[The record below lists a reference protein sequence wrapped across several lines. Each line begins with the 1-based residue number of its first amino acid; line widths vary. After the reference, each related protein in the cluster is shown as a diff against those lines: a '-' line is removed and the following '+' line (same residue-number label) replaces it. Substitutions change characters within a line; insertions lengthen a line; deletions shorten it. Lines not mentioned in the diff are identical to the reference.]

1 MSKRIGL
8 VAAAAGIAGLAL
20 LAPVV
25 LADTPTEEQLR
36 RGAEIAETVV
46 RCGECHMTT
55 DVAYS
60 GARVED
66 WYAPAINA
74 MSDARLPWTSA
85 ELYAFLRTGSSP
97 LHGVA
102 IGPMSELVRG
112 ELAALPDEDIE
123 ALAAYFAD
131 LNGSPAEIPTADIA
145 AAMEPDFVRGSAER
159 RGEWLFVGYCVS
171 CHFNKPEAQT
181 GLRPEL
187 ALNTA
192 VSAPDPSNLIRVML
206 RGVTEEEGDPD
217 AYMPG
222 FAMLLSDR
230 DVADIAAYLHAAYAP
245 MEPEWGDVEPRVA
258 ELRRLRE
265 PMR

>member
-1 MSKRIGL
+1 MSRRIGYL
-8 VAAAAGIAGLAL
+8 AAAVAAGAALA
-20 LAPVV
+20 APVV
-25 LADTPTEEQLR
+25 MADTPTEEQLR
-36 RGAEIAETVV
+36 RGAELAETIN
-46 RCGECHMTT
+46 CGQCHAAT

-74 MSDARLPWTSA
+74 RSDARLPWTEA
-85 ELYAFLRTGSSP
+85 ELYTFLRTGSSP

-102 IGPMSELVRG
+102 IGPMSELVRD
-112 ELAALPDEDIE
+112 ELAALSDEDIE
-123 ALAAYFAD
+123 ALAAYFAK
-131 LNGSPAEIPTADIA
+131 LAEAPEQIPTEEVA
-145 AAMEPDFVRGSAER
+145 AAMQPSFVRGSSER

-181 GLRPEL
+181 GRRPEL

-206 RGVTEEEGDPD
+206 RGVTEAEGDQD

-245 MEPEWGDVEPRVA
+245 MEQPWEDLQPRVA